1 MASLFYSS
9 FAHILAWFLQG
20 KHLAECLGINVT
32 EITLMLSLDES
43 DIIFYNSCLS
53 VCLFEK
59 LR

>member
-1 MASLFYSS
+1 MARLFYSS

-20 KHLAECLGINVT
+20 KHLTDSLGIKLT
-32 EITLMLSLDES
+32 KIIWMLSLDES
-43 DIIFYNSCLS
+43 DIIFYNISLS

>member
-43 DIIFYNSCLS
+43 DIIFY
-53 VCLFEK
+53 K
-59 LR
+59 